1 MERFESNVRFYW
13 RQITHTIPRAWKEIF
28 LVYGYNMNNLLIKE
42 HHLIK
47 KHQIYCLEKVN
58 SRELYNMQIIL
69 KVKKPTAQTYFEKNF
84 WNPVLEWKDILTKGF
99 TNLEKSFLTLNF
111 LHGRTLKP
119 NPYFSFLYKSKL
131 SLNAATTFF
140 AKRTNNPSNF
150 ITEHHLWIY
159 WW

>member
-1 MERFESNVRFYW
+1 
-13 RQITHTIPRAWKEIF
+13 
-28 LVYGYNMNNLLIKE
+28 MNNLLIKE

-84 WNPVLEWKDILTKGF
+84 WNPVLEWKDIYIYISYLDVLRLIQIFRINYYIIFYILTKGF
-99 TNLEKSFLTLNF
+99 TNLGKSFLTLNF

-119 NPYFSFLYKSKL
+119 NPYFSFLYKSKR

-140 AKRTNNPSNF
+140 AKRTNNPSSF
-150 ITEHHLWIY
+150 ATEHHLWIY
-159 WW
+159 WL